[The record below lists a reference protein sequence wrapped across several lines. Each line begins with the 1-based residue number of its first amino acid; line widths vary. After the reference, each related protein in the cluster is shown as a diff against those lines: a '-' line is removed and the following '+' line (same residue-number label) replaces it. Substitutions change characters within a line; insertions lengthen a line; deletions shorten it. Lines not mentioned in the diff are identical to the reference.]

1 MPMDSF
7 SKILQLS
14 AAQIKA
20 LIREDPDNEELYT
33 ALVLRK
39 FMEKYHI
46 VDTNT
51 ALEQFLLFKKA
62 QGDLL
67 SLNETEEKALAA
79 RLNKVKLNNN
89 K

>member
-1 MPMDSF
+1 MDSF

-14 AAQIKA
+14 AAQIKE

-39 FMEKYHI
+39 FMEKYHLR
-46 VDTNT
+46 DTNT
-51 ALEQFLLFKKA
+51 ALEQFILFKKA
-62 QGDLL
+62 QGSLL
-67 SLNETEEKALAA
+67 SLNESEEKALAA
-79 RLNKVKLNNN
+79 RLNKVKLNN

>member
-1 MPMDSF
+1 MNSF
-7 SKILQLS
+7 SRILQLS
-14 AAQIKA
+14 AAQIKT
-20 LIREDPDNEELYT
+20 LIREDPDNKELYT

-46 VDTNT
+46 RDTNT
-51 ALEQFLLFKKA
+51 ALQQFMLFKKA
-62 QGDLL
+62 QADLL

-79 RLNKVKLNNN
+79 RLNKAELNN

>member
-1 MPMDSF
+1 MNSF

-14 AAQIKA
+14 AAQIKT
-20 LIREDPDNEELYT
+20 LIREDPDNKELYT

-46 VDTNT
+46 RDTNT
-51 ALEQFLLFKKA
+51 ALQQFMLFKKA
-62 QGDLL
+62 QADLL

-79 RLNKVKLNNN
+79 RLNKAELNN